1 MGCWT
6 RGFAPIFGKGE
17 DRVRLSPYIGQRGPR
32 RATSHLWGGAMLGII
47 LFLVLGAP
55 LFSGRD
61 PLAMDSSSQLLPPG
75 TTHALGT
82 DPFGRDI
89 LSRLLWGG
97 RRTLGVAGAALFL
110 TVGLGLLLGLLAGF
124 YGGILDEVIMRAMDV
139 MLAFP
144 GLLLILGLVAVLG
157 AGSKT
162 LAMAVGL
169 AGVPVYGRVVRSA
182 VLSVRSE
189 AFVEAARSV
198 GCRNRRIL
206 SRHILPNILGSII
219 AFAAVQFGWAI
230 LNSSALSFLGLG
242 ESPTVPEWG
251 AMLNLGRGYLRS
263 APWVST
269 VPGLAIAVTVLA
281 VNILGDA
288 LQRFADP
295 TLP

>member
-1 MGCWT
+1 
-6 RGFAPIFGKGE
+6 
-17 DRVRLSPYIGQRGPR
+17 
-32 RATSHLWGGAMLGII
+32 MLGII

-75 TTHALGT
+75 ATHWLGT

-97 RRTLGVAGAALFL
+97 RRTLGVAGAALFI
-110 TVGLGLLLGLLAGF
+110 TVGVGLLLGLLAGF
-124 YGGILDEVIMRAMDV
+124 YGGILDETVMRAMDV

-162 LAMAVGL
+162 LAVAVGL
-169 AGVPVYGRVVRSA
+169 AGVPVYARVVRSA

-189 AFVEAARSV
+189 EFVEAAQSV

-206 SRHILPNILGSII
+206 TRHILPNTLGSII
-219 AFAAVQFGWAI
+219 AFATVQFGWAI

-242 ESPTVPEWG
+242 ESPSVPEWG

-269 VPGLAIAVTVLA
+269 VPGIAIALTVLA

-295 TLP
+295 TQR

>member
-1 MGCWT
+1 
-6 RGFAPIFGKGE
+6 
-17 DRVRLSPYIGQRGPR
+17 
-32 RATSHLWGGAMLGII
+32 MLGII
-47 LFLVLGAP
+47 LFLVLAAP

-61 PLAMDSSSQLLPPG
+61 PLAMDSSSQLLPPDA
-75 TTHALGT
+75 THWLGT

-97 RRTLGVAGAALFL
+97 RWTLGVAGAALFI
-110 TVGLGLLLGLLAGF
+110 TVGGGLVLGLLAGF
-124 YGGILDEVIMRAMDV
+124 YGGLLDEMVMRAMDV

-157 AGSKT
+157 AGSET
-162 LAMAVGL
+162 LAVAVGL
-169 AGVPVYGRVVRSA
+169 AGVPVYARVVRSA

-189 AFVEAARSV
+189 GFVVAARAV

-206 SRHILPNILGSII
+206 TRHILPNTLGSII

-269 VPGLAIAVTVLA
+269 VPGLAIALTVLA

-295 TLP
+295 TQR